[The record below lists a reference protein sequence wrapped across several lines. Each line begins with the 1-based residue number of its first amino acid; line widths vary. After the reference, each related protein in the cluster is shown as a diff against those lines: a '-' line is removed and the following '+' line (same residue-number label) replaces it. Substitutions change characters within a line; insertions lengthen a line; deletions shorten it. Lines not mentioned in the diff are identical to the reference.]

1 MSRKL
6 WGAAVV
12 TAAAIALPVG
22 SVFAHGQGQPPVP
35 SGHPSGMPSAPPSLP
50 AAAGS
55 HGHGAAA
62 VAQIHQDVQ
71 TMQGL
76 QRQIVQTRLSIV
88 HTLQA
93 IRAALVADVKAGDTA
108 AVQSATTELQQAITT
123 ARSALQDQ
131 RQAQALQ
138 RTQQGQ
144 SSASGSGAT
153 TALSQIITF
162 RQDELSALQTLESQL
177 QQLLQSV
184 QSSSNSS
191 SSSGGSSSSG

>member
-12 TAAAIALPVG
+12 TAAAMTLPVG
-22 SVFAHGQGQPPVP
+22 SVFAHGNGHPPAP

-50 AAAGS
+50 APATS
-55 HGHGAAA
+55 HGQGAAR
-62 VAQIHQDVQ
+62 VSQIHQDVQ
-71 TMQGL
+71 TMQQL
-76 QRQIVQTRLSIV
+76 QRQVVQTRLSIV

-93 IRAALVADVKAGDTA
+93 IRAALVADVKAGDTS
-108 AVQSATTELQQAITT
+108 AVQSATTELQQAIAT

-131 RQAQALQ
+131 RQAEALQ
-138 RTQQGQ
+138 RSQQGQ

-153 TALSQIITF
+153 TALGQIITF
-162 RQDELSALQTLESQL
+162 RQDELSALQALESQL
-177 QQLLQSV
+177 QQLLKSV
-184 QSSSNSS
+184 QPTSGSS